1 LKIGHA
7 VTLLSFSLV
16 SYSLAHAQ
24 ATPAAIQNLS
34 ISAFGGVS
42 GTYTGL
48 DQSRN
53 LWITAGAD
61 LGFRPFHGLYPSAE
75 FRGSYPMD
83 QGGLAGERNI
93 LGGIKI
99 EKFYGR
105 FHPYGDFL
113 FGRDKIVY
121 LHGGFPNANGT
132 LLYQIT
138 ISNAWSVGGGVD
150 IDLTPHFA
158 AKFDGQLQH
167 YETPV
172 TASGSIYAK
181 AYTGAVVYRFD
192 FNHHFHYDR
201 RTGQVTNLP
210 KEPAPRPLPPPP
222 PAPPAPSP
230 DSATPPAPDS
240 TTPPAPDST
249 APPAPA
255 PSAPAP
261 DSATPPAST
270 PSSTTPDPTVA
281 PPAPTPSAPA
291 TDPSAPPP
299 SPPAP
304 QPQQPQ

>member
-1 LKIGHA
+1 LKIGLG
-7 VTLLSFSLV
+7 VPLLSFSLV

-24 ATPAAIQNLS
+24 AKPAAIQNLS

-61 LGFRPFHGLYPSAE
+61 LSFRPFHGLYPSAE
-75 FRGSYPMD
+75 FRGSYPID
-83 QGGLAGERNI
+83 NGGLAGERNI
-93 LGGIKI
+93 LGGIRI
-99 EKFYGR
+99 EKYYGR
-105 FHPYGDFL
+105 FHPYGDAL
-113 FGRDKIVY
+113 FGRDKIEY
-121 LHGGFPNANGT
+121 LNGGFPNASGT

-150 IDLTPHFA
+150 IDLTPHLA

-172 TASGSIYAK
+172 TASGDIYAK
-181 AYTGAVVYRFD
+181 AYTAAVVYRFD
-192 FNHHFHYDR
+192 FNHHFHYDK

-222 PAPPAPSP
+222 PGQPAPSP
-230 DSATPPAPDS
+230 DSTTPAPDSTTPPPSDSTPPPAPAPPAPAPDS
-240 TTPPAPDST
+240 TTPPAS
-249 APPAPA
+249 
-255 PSAPAP
+255 
-261 DSATPPAST
+261 TPPATDTTTPPST
-270 PSSTTPDPTVA
+270 P
-281 PPAPTPSAPA
+281 PS
-291 TDPSAPPP
+291 